1 MGKGLLQNG
10 ILNMARGPKKHLKR
24 IRTPKSWMLDKLTGV
39 YAPRPRTGPH
49 KLRECLPLQL
59 VLRNRLKYALTGR
72 ECDVILGDKDNQV
85 KIDNKVRRDK
95 KYPVGLMDVVSIPK
109 TGDNYRML
117 YDVKGRFTLTKIP
130 EKEANIK
137 LCKVKRRTMG
147 PNKIPYIVTHD
158 ARMIRFPNPDINAFD
173 TVKIN
178 TATGKVEAILKLD
191 TGKNVL
197 VTGGHNRG
205 RVGQIVN
212 RTRLQGAF
220 DMIAVKDKS
229 GNSFNTRIDNCF
241 VIGDKDKSL
250 ITLPRDQGLKKTI
263 IEVQETG
270 YLE

>member
-1 MGKGLLQNG
+1 
-10 ILNMARGPKKHLKR
+10 MARGPKKHLKR

-59 VLRNRLKYALTGR
+59 VLRNKLKYALTGR
-72 ECDVILGDKDNQV
+72 ECDVILNDKDNAV

-95 KYPVGLMDVVSIPK
+95 KFPVGLMDVISIPK
-109 TGDNYRML
+109 AGDNYRML
-117 YDVKGRFTLTKIP
+117 YDVKGRFTLVKIK
-130 EKEANIK
+130 EKESNLK

-158 ARMIRFPNPDINAFD
+158 ARMIRFPAPEISCFD

-178 TATGKVEAILKLD
+178 LTTNQVEDVLKLEV
-191 TGKNVL
+191 GKNVL
-197 VTGGHNRG
+197 VTGGANRG
-205 RVGQIVN
+205 RVGTIVN

-241 VIGDKDKSL
+241 VIGDKEKST
-250 ITLPRDQGLKKTI
+250 ITLPKGQGLKKDI
-263 IEVQETG
+263 IVEQEETFG
-270 YLE
+270 YMD